1 MVSMN
6 RLSTEQRSRIVS
18 ALVEGNSIR
27 ATCRMTGAS
36 KATVTKLLLDLGT
49 ACSAYQDRVMRDLE
63 CQRLEIDEIWT
74 FVYAKKKNVP
84 AEMKGQRGIGDV
96 WTFVALDADSKLVLS
111 FLVGERNADDAVA
124 FVADLAS
131 RLKHRVQVSSD
142 GHHLSLLAMRNV
154 FRGDVDYAT
163 VWKQFANASKRPP
176 WLDPETR
183 ASPGQCIGL
192 RKERIAGD
200 PDMDK
205 ASTSFVERQNLT
217 MRMGMRR
224 FTRLTNAFSKKAE
237 NLAAAVSL
245 HFAHYNLVR
254 VHKTLGTTPA
264 VAAGVTDHV
273 WTLGELVSLLEQAEA
288 TKPRK
293 RGPYRKTRERQ
304 TADSN

>member
-1 MVSMN
+1 MN
-6 RLSTEQRSRIVS
+6 RLSTEQRKRIVS

-36 KATVTKLLLDLGT
+36 KATVMKLLLDLGT
-49 ACSAYQDRVMRDLE
+49 MCSAYQDRALRDLD
-63 CQRLEIDEIWT
+63 CKRLEIDEIWT

-84 AEMKGQRGIGDV
+84 AELQGQRGIGDV
-96 WTFVALDADSKLVLS
+96 WTWVALDAETKLVPS
-111 FLVGERNADDAVA
+111 YLVGERNADDAVA

-131 RLKHRVQVSSD
+131 RMRHRVQVSSD
-142 GHHLSLLAMRNV
+142 GHHLALLAMRNV

-183 ASPGQCIGL
+183 YSPGQCIGL
-192 RKERIAGD
+192 RKDRIAGD

-205 ASTSFVERQNLT
+205 ASTSYVERQNLT

-224 FTRLTNAFSKKAE
+224 FTRLTNAFSKKVE
-237 NLAAAVSL
+237 NHAAAVAL
-245 HFAHYNLVR
+245 HFAYYNLCR

-264 VAAGVTDHV
+264 VAAGVADHV
-273 WTLGELVSLLEQAEA
+273 WTLGDLIGLLEQAEA
-288 TKPRK
+288 AKPTK

-304 TADSN
+304 AADSN